1 MTDDRSLENMSLKE
15 LGALAVSL
23 DLAHWSRLRKAELI
37 DAIRGK
43 LKSQKKAAKSQR
55 RVKGSASKKSASS
68 SRQPTLFDVEDE
80 APASER
86 SRKKTKRGEFGASS
100 AQKSAVETPAPKKSR
115 GAKSKEAPSA
125 ESSEQEEP
133 SAVKKTRRISKKAE
147 SVPTKESIAAV
158 PKRSRGKKAEVAADD
173 GKSEEPRKKRG
184 RKSALAA
191 PEPEPAQAA
200 SKRRKS
206 AVGKIEEAEKQPAK
220 RRGRQTKAAVEEAS
234 KLAVKEKPIES
245 AKKSKKTRKAEPVES
260 APAKSEPVQESVS
273 AEEPVKKRR
282 TRRSA
287 EKKAEK
293 QVELETEVEADAL
306 AEIEAE
312 ERSAEEKKPRK
323 SRKSKLAK
331 AEQPSLSDYELW
343 NWDDEEE
350 DEAANSDA
358 NSDDEFDDFDF
369 DDDASAVASAA
380 SDSKPE
386 PEPEPEPEPVAS
398 PPSQEAI
405 ALKEKMRRQ
414 KFIGTDHDR
423 VDRLLLMVC
432 DSYWLRACWEI
443 TPLLIDRVRSAMG
456 RHWHTAE
463 PVLRVFLVDA
473 ETKSAATHRE
483 HVLDLEIRGGIDNW
497 YVPVENPPSSFMV
510 ELGYRS
516 RDGQFFTLISSNVVK
531 TPQRFVHDAFGR
543 LNVGPEP
550 NSSSLE
556 PNGAH
561 TGQRE
566 PFDVKASASRPELD
580 PSAAS
585 FGRSSPFNR
594 VPSSSFWSDGSDVK
608 FTVDAEI
615 VIKGRVAPGSSV
627 SVKDEHIRLR
637 PDGTFSVRY
646 SLPERRH
653 VFPVVATS
661 SDGIETQT
669 IVLAVDRN
677 TKTLDPVFKEDE
689 ED

>member
-1 MTDDRSLENMSLKE
+1 MTDDRSLDNMSLKE

-55 RVKGSASKKSASS
+55 RGKGSASKKSASS
-68 SRQPTLFDVEDE
+68 SRQPTLFDVEEE

-86 SRKKTKRGEFGASS
+86 SRKKTKRGGSGASS
-100 AQKSAVETPAPKKSR
+100 AQKSAVESPAPKKSKE
-115 GAKSKEAPSA
+115 AKSKEAKSA
-125 ESSEQEEP
+125 KSSKQEEA
-133 SAVKKTRRISKKAE
+133 SAAKKTRRAGKKAE
-147 SVPTKESIAAV
+147 SVPAKEPVAAV
-158 PKRSRGKKAEVAADD
+158 PKRSRGKKAEIAAAEE
-173 GKSEEPRKKRG
+173 KSEEPRKKRG
-184 RKSALAA
+184 RKSAPAA
-191 PEPEPAQAA
+191 PEPEPAPPA

-206 AVGKIEEAEKQPAK
+206 AVGKVEEAEKQPSK
-220 RRGRQTKAAVEEAS
+220 RRGRQTKAAEEETP
-234 KLAVKEKPIES
+234 KRAVKEKPVES

-260 APAKSEPVQESVS
+260 APTKSEPVRESVS

-293 QVELETEVEADAL
+293 QVELEAEVEAAVL
-306 AEIEAE
+306 AEAEAE

-323 SRKSKLAK
+323 SRKSKSAK
-331 AEQPSLSDYELW
+331 AEQPSPSDDELW
-343 NWDDEEE
+343 NWDDDEE
-350 DEAANSDA
+350 DEGADSDG

-369 DDDASAVASAA
+369 DDEPSAAASAS
-380 SDSKPE
+380 SDSESE
-386 PEPEPEPEPVAS
+386 PEPEPEPIAP

-483 HVLDLEIRGGIDNW
+483 HVADLEIRGGIDNW
-497 YVPVENPPSSFMV
+497 YVPVDNPPSSFMV

-543 LNVGPEP
+543 LNVGSEP
-550 NSSSLE
+550 SSSALE
-556 PNGAH
+556 RGDAH
-561 TGQRE
+561 TEQRE
-566 PFDVKASASRPELD
+566 PFDVKTASSRPEFD
-580 PSAAS
+580 PSAAP
-585 FGRSSPFNR
+585 FGRPSPFNR

>member
-1 MTDDRSLENMSLKE
+1 MTDDRSLDNMSLKE

-55 RVKGSASKKSASS
+55 RGKGSASKKSASS
-68 SRQPTLFDVEDE
+68 SRQPTLFDVEEE

-86 SRKKTKRGEFGASS
+86 SRKKTKRGGSGASS
-100 AQKSAVETPAPKKSR
+100 AQKSAVESPAPKKSKE
-115 GAKSKEAPSA
+115 AKSKEAKSA
-125 ESSEQEEP
+125 KSSKQEEA
-133 SAVKKTRRISKKAE
+133 STAKKTRRAGKKAE
-147 SVPTKESIAAV
+147 SVPAKEPVAAV
-158 PKRSRGKKAEVAADD
+158 PKRSRGKKAEIAAAEE
-173 GKSEEPRKKRG
+173 KSEEPRKKRG
-184 RKSALAA
+184 RKSAPAA
-191 PEPEPAQAA
+191 PEPEPAPPA

-206 AVGKIEEAEKQPAK
+206 AVGKVEEAEKQPAK
-220 RRGRQTKAAVEEAS
+220 RRGRQTKAAEEETP
-234 KLAVKEKPIES
+234 KRAVKEKPVES

-260 APAKSEPVQESVS
+260 APTKSEPVRESVS

-293 QVELETEVEADAL
+293 QVELEAEVEAAVL
-306 AEIEAE
+306 AEAEAE

-323 SRKSKLAK
+323 SRKSKSAK
-331 AEQPSLSDYELW
+331 AEQPSPSDDELW
-343 NWDDEEE
+343 NWDDDEE
-350 DEAANSDA
+350 DEGANSDG

-369 DDDASAVASAA
+369 DDEPSAAASAS
-380 SDSKPE
+380 SDSESE
-386 PEPEPEPEPVAS
+386 PEPEPEPIAP

-483 HVLDLEIRGGIDNW
+483 HVADLEIRGGIDNW
-497 YVPVENPPSSFMV
+497 YVPVDNPPSSFMV

-543 LNVGPEP
+543 LNVGSEP
-550 NSSSLE
+550 SSSALE
-556 PNGAH
+556 RGDAH
-561 TGQRE
+561 TEQRE
-566 PFDVKASASRPELD
+566 PFDVKTASSRPEFD
-580 PSAAS
+580 PSAAP
-585 FGRSSPFNR
+585 FGRPSPFNR

>member
-1 MTDDRSLENMSLKE
+1 MSRADVFISYKSEEEPVARHIREVLEANGISCWMAPDSIPVGSNYMKQIPE
-15 LGALAVSL
+15 
-23 DLAHWSRLRKAELI
+23 
-37 DAIRGK
+37 AIENCR
-43 LKSQKKAAKSQR
+43 AMI
-55 RVKGSASKKSASS
+55 VVISKKSQQSVWVKNEFSEAISKNKLIIPYVIQDCELEDEFAFS
-68 SRQPTLFDVEDE
+68 MSTMQQVFAWKDEEHALKKIVHDIREALGKEDSAKVEIRVVRKNRYLSGILIAAVACVLIATLFLI
-80 APASER
+80 
-86 SRKKTKRGEFGASS
+86 
-100 AQKSAVETPAPKKSR
+100 PKKSQP
-115 GAKSKEAPSA
+115 KETA
-125 ESSEQEEP
+125 
-133 SAVKKTRRISKKAE
+133 
-147 SVPTKESIAAV
+147 
-158 PKRSRGKKAEVAADD
+158 
-173 GKSEEPRKKRG
+173 
-184 RKSALAA
+184 
-191 PEPEPAQAA
+191 PEPAQAA

-306 AEIEAE
+306 AEIEVE

-369 DDDASAVASAA
+369 DDDASVVASAA

-497 YVPVENPPSSFMV
+497 YVPVDNPPSSFMV

-531 TPQRFVHDAFGR
+531 TPQQFVHDAFGR

-550 NSSSLE
+550 NSSALE
-556 PNGAH
+556 RNDAH
-561 TGQRE
+561 TGQLE
-566 PFDVKASASRPELD
+566 HFDVKASASRPELD

>member
-1 MTDDRSLENMSLKE
+1 MTDDRSLDNMSLKE

-43 LKSQKKAAKSQR
+43 LKSQKKAANSQR
-55 RVKGSASKKSASS
+55 RGKGSASKKSASS
-68 SRQPTLFDVEDE
+68 SRQATLFDVEED
-80 APASER
+80 AAVSER
-86 SRKKTKRGEFGASS
+86 SRKKTKRGGSGASA
-100 AQKSAVETPAPKKSR
+100 AQKSAVESPAPKKSKE
-115 GAKSKEAPSA
+115 AKSKEAKNA
-125 ESSEQEEP
+125 KSSKQEEP
-133 SAVKKTRRISKKAE
+133 SAAKKTRRAGKKAE
-147 SVPTKESIAAV
+147 SVPAKEPVAAA
-158 PKRSRGKKAEVAADD
+158 PKRSRGKKAEIAAAEE
-173 GKSEEPRKKRG
+173 KSEEPRKKRG
-184 RKSALAA
+184 RKSAPAA
-191 PEPEPAQAA
+191 PEPEPAPTA

-206 AVGKIEEAEKQPAK
+206 AVGNVEETAEKQPAK
-220 RRGRQTKAAVEEAS
+220 RRGRQAKAETEEAP
-234 KLAVKEKPIES
+234 KRAVKEKPIES
-245 AKKSKKTRKAEPVES
+245 AKKGKKSRKAEPVES
-260 APAKSEPVQESVS
+260 APAKSAPVQESVS

-293 QVELETEVEADAL
+293 QVELEAEVEAAAL
-306 AEIEAE
+306 AEAESE

-323 SRKSKLAK
+323 SRKSKSAK
-331 AEQPSLSDYELW
+331 AERPSPSDDELW
-343 NWDDEEE
+343 NWDDDEE
-350 DEAANSDA
+350 DEGADSDG

-369 DDDASAVASAA
+369 DDEPSAAASAS
-380 SDSKPE
+380 SDSE
-386 PEPEPEPEPVAS
+386 PEPEPEPEPAAP

-483 HVLDLEIRGGIDNW
+483 HVADLEIRGGIDNW
-497 YVPVENPPSSFMV
+497 YVPVDNPPSSFMV

-543 LNVGPEP
+543 LNVGSEP
-550 NSSSLE
+550 SSSALE
-556 PNGAH
+556 RGDAH
-561 TGQRE
+561 TEQRE
-566 PFDVKASASRPELD
+566 PFDVKTASSRPEFD
-580 PSAAS
+580 PSAAP
-585 FGRSSPFNR
+585 FGRPSPFNR

>member
-1 MTDDRSLENMSLKE
+1 M
-15 LGALAVSL
+15 
-23 DLAHWSRLRKAELI
+23 
-37 DAIRGK
+37 
-43 LKSQKKAAKSQR
+43 
-55 RVKGSASKKSASS
+55 
-68 SRQPTLFDVEDE
+68 
-80 APASER
+80 
-86 SRKKTKRGEFGASS
+86 
-100 AQKSAVETPAPKKSR
+100 
-115 GAKSKEAPSA
+115 
-125 ESSEQEEP
+125 
-133 SAVKKTRRISKKAE
+133 
-147 SVPTKESIAAV
+147 
-158 PKRSRGKKAEVAADD
+158 
-173 GKSEEPRKKRG
+173 
-184 RKSALAA
+184 
-191 PEPEPAQAA
+191 
-200 SKRRKS
+200 
-206 AVGKIEEAEKQPAK
+206 
-220 RRGRQTKAAVEEAS
+220 
-234 KLAVKEKPIES
+234 
-245 AKKSKKTRKAEPVES
+245 
-260 APAKSEPVQESVS
+260 
-273 AEEPVKKRR
+273 
-282 TRRSA
+282 
-287 EKKAEK
+287 
-293 QVELETEVEADAL
+293 L
-306 AEIEAE
+306 AEAEAE

-323 SRKSKLAK
+323 SRKSKSAK
-331 AEQPSLSDYELW
+331 AEQPSPSDDELW
-343 NWDDEEE
+343 NWDDDEE
-350 DEAANSDA
+350 DEGANSDG

-369 DDDASAVASAA
+369 DDEPSAAASAS
-380 SDSKPE
+380 SDSESE
-386 PEPEPEPEPVAS
+386 PEPEPEPIAP

-483 HVLDLEIRGGIDNW
+483 HVADLEIRGGIDNW
-497 YVPVENPPSSFMV
+497 YVPVDNPPSSFMV

-543 LNVGPEP
+543 LNVGSEP
-550 NSSSLE
+550 SSSALE
-556 PNGAH
+556 RGDAH
-561 TGQRE
+561 TEQRE
-566 PFDVKASASRPELD
+566 PFDVKTASSRPEFD
-580 PSAAS
+580 PSAAP
-585 FGRSSPFNR
+585 FGRPSPFNR

>member
-1 MTDDRSLENMSLKE
+1 MTDDRSLDNMSLKE

-55 RVKGSASKKSASS
+55 RGKGSASKKSASS
-68 SRQPTLFDVEDE
+68 SRQATLFDVEEE

-86 SRKKTKRGEFGASS
+86 SRKKTKRGGSGASS
-100 AQKSAVETPAPKKSR
+100 AQKSAVESPAPKKSKE
-115 GAKSKEAPSA
+115 AKSKEAKSA
-125 ESSEQEEP
+125 KSSKQEEA
-133 SAVKKTRRISKKAE
+133 STAKKTRRAGKKAE
-147 SVPTKESIAAV
+147 SVPAKESVAAV
-158 PKRSRGKKAEVAADD
+158 PKRSRGKKAEIAAAEE
-173 GKSEEPRKKRG
+173 KSEEPRKKRG
-184 RKSALAA
+184 RKSAPAA
-191 PEPEPAQAA
+191 PEPEPAPTA

-206 AVGKIEEAEKQPAK
+206 AVGKVEEAEKQPAK
-220 RRGRQTKAAVEEAS
+220 RRGRQTKAAEEETP
-234 KLAVKEKPIES
+234 KRAVKEKPVES
-245 AKKSKKTRKAEPVES
+245 PKKSKKTRKAEPVES
-260 APAKSEPVQESVS
+260 APTKSEPVRESVS

-293 QVELETEVEADAL
+293 QVELETEVEAAAL
-306 AEIEAE
+306 AEAESE
-312 ERSAEEKKPRK
+312 ERPAEEKKPRK
-323 SRKSKLAK
+323 SRKSKSAK
-331 AEQPSLSDYELW
+331 AERPSPSDDELW
-343 NWDDEEE
+343 NWDDDEE
-350 DEAANSDA
+350 DEGANSDGS
-358 NSDDEFDDFDF
+358 SDDEFDDFDF
-369 DDDASAVASAA
+369 DDEPSAAASAS
-380 SDSKPE
+380 SDSESE
-386 PEPEPEPEPVAS
+386 PEPEPEPIAP

-483 HVLDLEIRGGIDNW
+483 HVADLEIRGGIDNW
-497 YVPVENPPSSFMV
+497 YVPVDNPPSSFMV

-543 LNVGPEP
+543 LNVGSEP
-550 NSSSLE
+550 SSSALE
-556 PNGAH
+556 RGDAH
-561 TGQRE
+561 TEQRE
-566 PFDVKASASRPELD
+566 PFDVKTASSRPEFD
-580 PSAAS
+580 PSAAP
-585 FGRSSPFNR
+585 FGRPSPFNR